1 MLLLSH
7 AQLLLQRL
15 GHLGGRGAGQAEG
28 NLQHIV
34 KCQILFLLLLY
45 FTLTP
50 S

>member
-34 KCQILFLLLLY
+34 KCGAKTIITVSL
-45 FTLTP
+45 P
-50 S
+50 

>member
-28 NLQHIV
+28 NLQHNV
-34 KCQILFLLLLY
+34 KCQILRIVSFY
-45 FTLTP
+45 FYCILP
-50 S
+50 

>member
-28 NLQHIV
+28 NLQHNV
-34 KCQILFLLLLY
+34 KRGAKTIITVSL
-45 FTLTP
+45 P
-50 S
+50 